1 MLFLYQCI
9 AFFGVQ
15 FYLYYQQRY
24 LLNRIDASLFLSTFL
39 LFLFMCRG
47 SREDILNQGRVSA
60 SLACVILLTSVPL
73 YSINFQAD
81 RQEKREE
88 QTTQIAELVAS
99 DLDHLYLMSPTGE
112 GIPWAFYDVWTEPE
126 PGALTNLFFFG
137 GWQINSPF
145 LLEIGARYGVRNPY
159 SDCIDNSEIY
169 VISQLDWQSV
179 MDRRMNYI
187 REHYNGAAS
196 AVCVKVAEDRYGVY
210 RIVTTNPSMS
220 LVDGAVDGSDC
231 LDYKLYR
238 QNQEGEIAL
247 SGSLSLDTGTS
258 FASNIYVGI
267 EDESGEENL
276 YYVTQRENNGD
287 YSQFSMVFTPE
298 DAVTSINLYL
308 DTGDVIYVI
317 RNADVTDAGA

>member
-1 MLFLYQCI
+1 M
-9 AFFGVQ
+9 
-15 FYLYYQQRY
+15 
-24 LLNRIDASLFLSTFL
+24 
-39 LFLFMCRG
+39 
-47 SREDILNQGRVSA
+47 
-60 SLACVILLTSVPL
+60 
-73 YSINFQAD
+73 
-81 RQEKREE
+81 
-88 QTTQIAELVAS
+88 
-99 DLDHLYLMSPTGE
+99 
-112 GIPWAFYDVWTEPE
+112 
-126 PGALTNLFFFG
+126 
-137 GWQINSPF
+137 
-145 LLEIGARYGVRNPY
+145 
-159 SDCIDNSEIY
+159 
-169 VISQLDWQSV
+169 
-179 MDRRMNYI
+179 
-187 REHYNGAAS
+187 
-196 AVCVKVAEDRYGVY
+196 AEDRYGIY

-308 DTGDVIYVI
+308 DTGDVIYAVSYTHLLEGEKDSASWRSYIDDSCHSESPGDGDLYNCHRLCEGCTRKTI
-317 RNADVTDAGA
+317 RG